1 MAKKIKEFKRCPR
14 CDTKTVIYQDVCP
27 ACGLIYSRLSK
38 ASNKEAKKALRKG
51 EKHKVIC
58 DKVLPK
64 DVNKWKLF
72 FMALFLGMFGGH
84 YYYVGK
90 NKTGTVFIVSTA
102 LLFIGT
108 AIAQNDA
115 SVWVDYYFWM
125 YMLILPASAC
135 LIALAVDLVRILTN
149 GFRVPIAIKEDVV
162 VEGATTENT
171 KEVLEIVEQVTKEV
185 NKENKKKEK
194 QQESVKK
201 TEGKAEEQV
210 EETKKETAEPVKE
223 EPAKPQKNKKKD
235 NK

>member
-125 YMLILPASAC
+125 WMLILPASAC

-194 QQESVKK
+194 KTQPEKK
-201 TEGKAEEQV
+201 VETPAED
-210 EETKKETAEPVKE
+210 TKKESEQSSKE
-223 EPAKPQKNKKKD
+223 EPAKTQKNKKKD